1 MTGNTRKYL
10 SDLANRK
17 GVRFENA
24 ISETQAWASDRID
37 ELKAMPDA
45 TFPEITEKQRNSIVN
60 GIEKITG
67 EMNKWT
73 FIQ

>member
-24 ISETQAWASDRID
+24 VAESQAWASNRID

-45 TFPEITEKQRNSIVN
+45 KFPEITQGQRDNVVR
-60 GIEKITG
+60 GIEKIIG

-73 FIQ
+73 FTQ